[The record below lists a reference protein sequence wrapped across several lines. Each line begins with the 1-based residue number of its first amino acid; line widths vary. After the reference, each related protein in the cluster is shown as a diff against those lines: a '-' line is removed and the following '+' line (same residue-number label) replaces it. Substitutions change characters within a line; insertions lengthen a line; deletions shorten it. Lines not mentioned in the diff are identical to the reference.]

1 MNKNSLRQKAE
12 WLRLLA
18 HPTRLALLANLLDG
32 PLCVTDIQ
40 DLLEVKQANVSQHL
54 AVLRQAQL
62 IFYHEDGKTRC
73 YYLACPRLVR
83 QLMKFLNEDYPVIER
98 SPKAVKRA
106 AHRRQIHKS
115 THCTIKK

>member
-1 MNKNSLRQKAE
+1 MNKNSFRQKTE
-12 WLRLLA
+12 WLRLVA
-18 HPTRLALLANLLDG
+18 HPTRLALMANLLDG

-73 YYLACPRLVR
+73 YYLARPRLVR
-83 QLMKFLNEDYPVIER
+83 QLLKILNEDYPVVER
-98 SPKAVKRA
+98 SPKAVKQA
-106 AHRRQIHKS
+106 ARRRQTHKS
-115 THCTIKK
+115 TQCTIKK